1 MKKNE
6 LTTAQQKRLG
16 VAALVTALVVMGLL
30 VWLVGVPLV
39 RFASQPERFRDW
51 VDSHGFG
58 GRLAYMGMVILQV
71 VVALIPGEPFEIA
84 AGYAF
89 GAVEGTLL
97 CLVASALGSVCV
109 FLLVR
114 RFGQRL
120 AEIFFSPEKLRS
132 VRFLQASPK
141 RDLLFLIVFM
151 LPGTPKDLLCYFAG
165 LTNIRFPVWLLIC
178 SLGRLPSIVTSTIGG
193 NALGTK
199 NYWGA
204 ILVFVL
210 RWRSAPRDFFSM
222 TVCATVSKKK
232 RKILPFWTVRKATP
246 MTLPDPSDSS
256 AKELWYCCF
265 RVSLQK
271 FCRFLIFL
279 STKLQ
284 LFSSKSFLLAK
295 LPQTVPVFCKV
306 YQKEKSFKIL

>member
-109 FLLVR
+109 FCWCGGLVSGWR
-114 RFGQRL
+114 RFSSRRKSC
-120 AEIFFSPEKLRS
+120 AP
-132 VRFLQASPK
+132 
-141 RDLLFLIVFM
+141 
-151 LPGTPKDLLCYFAG
+151 FA
-165 LTNIRFPVWLLIC
+165 
-178 SLGRLPSIVTSTIGG
+178 
-193 NALGTK
+193 
-199 NYWGA
+199 
-204 ILVFVL
+204 
-210 RWRSAPRDFFSM
+210 
-222 TVCATVSKKK
+222 
-232 RKILPFWTVRKATP
+232 
-246 MTLPDPSDSS
+246 
-256 AKELWYCCF
+256 
-265 RVSLQK
+265 
-271 FCRFLIFL
+271 FCRHRPSVICC
-279 STKLQ
+279 S
-284 LFSSKSFLLAK
+284 
-295 LPQTVPVFCKV
+295 
-306 YQKEKSFKIL
+306 

>member
-97 CLVASALGSVCV
+97 CLAASALGSVCV

-120 AEIFFSPEKLRS
+120 AEIFFSP
-132 VRFLQASPK
+132 PK

-204 ILVFVL
+204 ILVFVITL
-210 RWRSAPRDFFSM
+210 AISAAGLLFYDRLCD
-222 TVCATVSKKK
+222 
-232 RKILPFWTVRKATP
+232 RK
-246 MTLPDPSDSS
+246 
-256 AKELWYCCF
+256 
-265 RVSLQK
+265 
-271 FCRFLIFL
+271 
-279 STKLQ
+279 
-284 LFSSKSFLLAK
+284 
-295 LPQTVPVFCKV
+295 
-306 YQKEKSFKIL
+306 QKEKENSSISDSPESHTDDPPRSV

>member
-178 SLGRLPSIVTSTIGG
+178 SLGRLPSIVQATQLPETPSVTSTIGC

-204 ILVFVL
+204 ILVFVITL
-210 RWRSAPRDFFSM
+210 AISAAGLLFYDRLCD
-222 TVCATVSKKK
+222 
-232 RKILPFWTVRKATP
+232 RK
-246 MTLPDPSDSS
+246 
-256 AKELWYCCF
+256 
-265 RVSLQK
+265 
-271 FCRFLIFL
+271 
-279 STKLQ
+279 
-284 LFSSKSFLLAK
+284 
-295 LPQTVPVFCKV
+295 
-306 YQKEKSFKIL
+306 QKEKENSSILDSSESHTDDPPRSV

>member
-16 VAALVTALVVMGLL
+16 IAALVTALVVMGLL

-193 NALGTK
+193 NALGTGK
-199 NYWGA
+199 LTFALIVFSATALISALG
-204 ILVFVL
+204 ILIY
-210 RWRSAPRDFFSM
+210 RRICKRSEAR
-222 TVCATVSKKK
+222 
-232 RKILPFWTVRKATP
+232 
-246 MTLPDPSDSS
+246 
-256 AKELWYCCF
+256 
-265 RVSLQK
+265 
-271 FCRFLIFL
+271 
-279 STKLQ
+279 
-284 LFSSKSFLLAK
+284 
-295 LPQTVPVFCKV
+295 
-306 YQKEKSFKIL
+306 QKEEQA

>member
-178 SLGRLPSIVTSTIGG
+178 SLGRLPSIVTSTVGG
-193 NALGTK
+193 SALGEQ
-199 NYWGA
+199 NYRAAVIAFAIALAVAGA
-204 ILVFVL
+204 GYLIY
-210 RWRSAPRDFFSM
+210 RA
-222 TVCATVSKKK
+222 VCRRHEQNGHKE
-232 RKILPFWTVRKATP
+232 TP
-246 MTLPDPSDSS
+246 GG
-256 AKELWYCCF
+256 
-265 RVSLQK
+265 
-271 FCRFLIFL
+271 
-279 STKLQ
+279 
-284 LFSSKSFLLAK
+284 
-295 LPQTVPVFCKV
+295 
-306 YQKEKSFKIL
+306 